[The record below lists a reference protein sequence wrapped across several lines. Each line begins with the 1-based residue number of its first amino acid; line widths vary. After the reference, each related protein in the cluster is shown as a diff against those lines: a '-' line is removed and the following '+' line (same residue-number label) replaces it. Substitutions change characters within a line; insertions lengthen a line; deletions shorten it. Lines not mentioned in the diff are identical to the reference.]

1 MSEAAEKLKE
11 RPLVQIIP
19 ARCKLAESVRST
31 HVITVEDASHPEDF
45 LKPEFY
51 SLVARD
57 FVVGGHVEIVD
68 DQMTFFGEYL
78 VTACDSTWAKV
89 HPLREIKLVASKE
102 MPVHSDFSI
111 EYKGTH
117 RKFCVIRLRD
127 KTIVHEGAQDRAAAN
142 LWLIGYAKTT
152 GLKVAA

>member
-1 MSEAAEKLKE
+1 MSEVKE

-19 ARCKLAESVRST
+19 ARCKLADAVRTT

-57 FVVGGHVEIVD
+57 FVIGGHVEIID

-78 VTACDSTWAKV
+78 ITACDSTWAKV
-89 HPLREIKLVASKE
+89 YPLREVKLVASKE
-102 MPVHSDFSI
+102 MPVLADFSI
-111 EYKGTH
+111 EYKGPH
-117 RKFCVIRLRD
+117 RKFCVIRLTD
-127 KTIVHEGAQDRAAAN
+127 KVIVHEGFQDRASAN
-142 LWLIGYAKTT
+142 IWLIGYAKTT
-152 GLKVAA
+152 GLKIAA